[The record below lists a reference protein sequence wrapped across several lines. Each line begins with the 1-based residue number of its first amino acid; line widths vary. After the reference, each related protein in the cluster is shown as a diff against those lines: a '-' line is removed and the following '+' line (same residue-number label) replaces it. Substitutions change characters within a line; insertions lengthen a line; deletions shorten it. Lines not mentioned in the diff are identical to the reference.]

1 MESLVKS
8 FGGVFEGKRVL
19 VSGNLGFKGAWLS
32 LWLKL
37 LGARVYGYSLKPDT
51 EPRLSDVLGVGNFV
65 EAQEVGDICEFERL
79 SKFFNYAKPE
89 VVIHMAAQPLVRLSY
104 REPVETYR
112 TNVMGTL
119 NMLEAARTERSVR
132 AFVNVTTDKC
142 YQNREVSYA
151 YKESDPFGGHDMY
164 SSSKACSE
172 ILTASYRA
180 SFLGGGDAFA
190 LASARAG
197 NVIGGGDWALDRI
210 VPDCVRALSKGEAII
225 VRSPDAVRPWEH
237 VLEPLAGYLR
247 LAQLLLENPQEYS
260 QGFNFGPEETSVL
273 RVAELVDLVIKSWG
287 SGEMKVLKSD
297 NLHEAKLLMLDIS
310 KAKSRLGFKPVCDAA
325 GAVKMTVDWYKNFYS
340 KSGVGALEFTKSQI
354 ADFTAKAR
362 NKNIV
367 WAV

>member
-1 MESLVKS
+1 MEGLVGA
-8 FGGVFEGKRVL
+8 FGGIFKGRRVL

-37 LGARVYGYSLKPDT
+37 LGAKVYGYSLKPDT
-51 EPRLSDVLGVGNFV
+51 EPRLSDVLGVEDFV
-65 EAQEVGDICEFERL
+65 VAQEVGDICDSEKL
-79 SKFFNYAKPE
+79 SKFFSLAKPE

-112 TNVMGTL
+112 TNVMGSL
-119 NMLEAARTERSVR
+119 NMLEAARAEKSVR

-180 SFLGGGDAFA
+180 SFLGGEGSFA

-210 VPDCVRALSKGEAII
+210 VPDCIRALSKGEAII

-260 QGFNFGPEETSVL
+260 EGFNFGPEETSVL
-273 RVAELVDLVIKSWG
+273 RVAELVDMIIKSWG

-310 KAKSRLGFKPVCDAA
+310 KSKSQLGFKPVCDAA
-325 GAVKMTVDWYKNFYS
+325 EAVAMTVDWYRNFYS
-340 KSGVGALEFTKSQI
+340 KSGIDALEFTKAQI

-362 NKNIV
+362 NKNIA
-367 WAV
+367 WAL